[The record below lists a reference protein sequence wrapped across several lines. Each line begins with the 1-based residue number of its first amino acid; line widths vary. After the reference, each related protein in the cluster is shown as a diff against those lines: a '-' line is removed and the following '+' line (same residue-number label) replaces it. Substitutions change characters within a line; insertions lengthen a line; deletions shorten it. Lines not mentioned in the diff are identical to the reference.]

1 MQGDRGLRRRP
12 VRALSHGGR
21 DHRVPGRAD
30 GHNARLADVAGHGGR
45 RHGLRAQH
53 GITGSL
59 DLFAFP
65 AWLLAVSLGFAVAV
79 SVVAGIYPALR
90 AARVDPIRACDRTST
105 LSREP

>member
-1 MQGDRGLRRRP
+1 ME
-12 VRALSHGGR
+12 AAATAYAH
-21 DHRVPGRAD
+21 
-30 GHNARLADVAGHGGR
+30 
-45 RHGLRAQH
+45 QH

-90 AARVDPIRACDRTST
+90 AARVDPIRALRSH
-105 LSREP
+105 